1 MPIDGVSKNAAGPFI
16 GPKQSGNASAEMFLF
31 SVGQKMNGY
40 RTVKFDG
47 MRIESSAGRMRS
59 EESSALFYDPIRLK
73 SHTLGS
79 RERARGEMKK
89 V

>member
-1 MPIDGVSKNAAGPFI
+1 MGFQRMPQDK
-16 GPKQSGNASAEMFLF
+16 
-31 SVGQKMNGY
+31 KMNGF

-79 RERARGEMKK
+79 RERARGETKK
-89 V
+89 SLNRATVRRYLV